1 MGWIGSIYNLNTMIA
16 KMSVIFG
23 LLLLV
28 PKTLHSEQ
36 IISYNSTPARSS
48 GVSYLYRMITALNN
62 TLNNTL
68 ICQNDVHF
76 YIYLEPIFSKSGA
89 RGYQRLSIHSDAM

>member
-1 MGWIGSIYNLNTMIA
+1 MMGWIGSVYNLNTMIA
-16 KMSVIFG
+16 KMRVILG

-48 GVSYLYRMITALNN
+48 EVSYIYRMITAHNK
-62 TLNNTL
+62 
-68 ICQNDVHF
+68 IM
-76 YIYLEPIFSKSGA
+76 Y
-89 RGYQRLSIHSDAM
+89 

>member
-1 MGWIGSIYNLNTMIA
+1 MMGWIGSVYNLNTMIA
-16 KMSVIFG
+16 KMHVILG

-48 GVSYLYRMITALNN
+48 EVS
-62 TLNNTL
+62 
-68 ICQNDVHF
+68 
-76 YIYLEPIFSKSGA
+76 
-89 RGYQRLSIHSDAM
+89 

>member
-1 MGWIGSIYNLNTMIA
+1 MMGWIGSVYNLNTMIA
-16 KMSVIFG
+16 KMRVVFG

-48 GVSYLYRMITALNN
+48 EVSYIYRMITAHNN
-62 TLNNTL
+62 STKL
-68 ICQNDVHF
+68 
-76 YIYLEPIFSKSGA
+76 
-89 RGYQRLSIHSDAM
+89 